1 MRVFLAALWLV
12 LCVASPVSAQITISP
27 TSTTLSVNAT
37 QQFTTSATG
46 NPAPQWTSSNPTVAS
61 VSQTGLVKALAP
73 GSTTIQV
80 KQKKARATAAVTVTG
95 NPPPPPPPTGT
106 CPVGAVI
113 INPGQNANTIAAG
126 YPARTA
132 FCFNTGTHHQQSVQ
146 PREGDTWA
154 GAAGAILS
162 GDNVTADAF
171 QATANY
177 VTITG
182 LIIENYANAAQ
193 HGAIHGDNTVGW
205 IITGNEVRYT
215 SGTGIRVGNIATV
228 KQNNVHH
235 NGQLGVGMGGLNV
248 ADTLIED
255 NEVAYNNTAGYDPGW
270 EAGGLKLT
278 NTIRLTVRAN
288 WVHHN
293 AGPGI
298 WTDINNI
305 NTLIENNT
313 VEDNDR
319 IGIFH
324 EISYAAVIRNNSVK
338 RNGFGF
344 SVWAWGGGIVIAAS
358 PNVEVYGNL
367 LDGNADNIIAIQ
379 QNRQDAPSSYGPHEI
394 SNLYVHDNQSIVTS
408 GWTGFVQDV
417 GDTSYFTSRNN
428 RFLANT
434 YTLTGAPALPF
445 TWNNQE
451 LTLAQ
456 WQAYGLQ

>member
-1 MRVFLAALWLV
+1 
-12 LCVASPVSAQITISP
+12 
-27 TSTTLSVNAT
+27 
-37 QQFTTSATG
+37 
-46 NPAPQWTSSNPTVAS
+46 
-61 VSQTGLVKALAP
+61 
-73 GSTTIQV
+73 
-80 KQKKARATAAVTVTG
+80 
-95 NPPPPPPPTGT
+95 
-106 CPVGAVI
+106 
-113 INPGQNANTIAAG
+113 
-126 YPARTA
+126 
-132 FCFNTGTHHQQSVQ
+132 
-146 PREGDTWA
+146 
-154 GAAGAILS
+154 
-162 GDNVTADAF
+162 
-171 QATANY
+171 
-177 VTITG
+177 
-182 LIIENYANAAQ
+182 
-193 HGAIHGDNTVGW
+193 
-205 IITGNEVRYT
+205 
-215 SGTGIRVGNIATV
+215 
-228 KQNNVHH
+228 
-235 NGQLGVGMGGLNV
+235 
-248 ADTLIED
+248 
-255 NEVAYNNTAGYDPGW
+255 VAYNNTLGYDPGW

-293 AGPGI
+293 SGPGI

-305 NTLIENNT
+305 NTLIESNT

-324 EISYAAVIRNNSVK
+324 EISYAAVIRGNTVK

-367 LDGNADNIIAIQ
+367 LDGNADNIVAIQ
-379 QNRQDAPSSYGPHEI
+379 QYRPDVPSSYGPHEI
-394 SNLYVHDNQSIVTS
+394 SNLYVHDNQTIVTS

-434 YTLTGAPALPF
+434 YTLTTAPALPF